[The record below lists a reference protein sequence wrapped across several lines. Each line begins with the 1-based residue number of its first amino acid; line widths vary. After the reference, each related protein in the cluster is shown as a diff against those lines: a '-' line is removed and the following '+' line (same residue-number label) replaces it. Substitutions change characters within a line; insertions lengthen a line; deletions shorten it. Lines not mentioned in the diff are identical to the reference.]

1 MSEDSKIAQ
10 EAILEAVENQLKDN
24 NPPITQKTYQR
35 LKSEG
40 LSSKEAK
47 KLISYVLANEIAEV
61 LDNKEPFNLERY
73 TQNLNNLPDTP
84 WDE

>member
-24 NPPITQKTYQR
+24 NPPITQTTYQR

-40 LSSKEAK
+40 FSSKEAK

-73 TQNLNNLPDTP
+73 SLNLNNLPDTP